1 MGFPY
6 WENRFLN
13 IFYAKMKS
21 TGKFIQCSLNPLY
34 VTLVF
39 LVFIVSCT
47 NEAGVL
53 NGTQEKKVKEGVLSG
68 RVIQYP
74 ISPVEGMNMPS
85 SKPVSGIKLMLLTLT
100 GQEINSLVTDNDG
113 QYSIF
118 LPPGSYRVEMSRNN
132 ADKRHSRDLPATV
145 TVKEESETRL
155 DIRIDTGIR

>member
-1 MGFPY
+1 
-6 WENRFLN
+6 
-13 IFYAKMKS
+13 MKT
-21 TGKFIQCSLNPLY
+21 TGKFNQCSLNPLY
-34 VTLVF
+34 VTLVL

-47 NEAGVL
+47 NEAGVFK
-53 NGTQEKKVKEGVLSG
+53 GTQEKKGKEGVLSG

-74 ISPVEGMNMPS
+74 ISPVEGMKIPP
-85 SKPVSGIKLMLLTLT
+85 SKPASGIKLVILTIA

-132 ADKRHSRDLPATV
+132 ADKRRSKDLPATV
-145 TVKEESETRL
+145 IIKEDSETRL